1 MVFVKLIFIYSICG
15 IHSFSLLDSLKIS
28 VWLYYREKGSIIMK
42 IKKIALLC
50 VAIIAVLI
58 LIAHHKYTHT
68 FTSEKWKTQSV
79 DRSLMIDDLLKNQK
93 IIGKTESEI
102 VEMLGESEK
111 EREGMFSA
119 KIKNREYDLENSLVY
134 YIGEDVMDFRW
145 LIIILSNSVCVDYE
159 VNVT

>member
-1 MVFVKLIFIYSICG
+1 
-15 IHSFSLLDSLKIS
+15 
-28 VWLYYREKGSIIMK
+28 MK
-42 IKKIALLC
+42 IKKVAILC

-58 LIAHHKYTHT
+58 LIAHYKYTHT

-79 DRSLMIDDLLKNQK
+79 DRSLMVDDLLENQE

-119 KIKNREYDLENSLVY
+119 KIQNREYDLENSLVY

-159 VNVT
+159 MNVT

>member
-1 MVFVKLIFIYSICG
+1 MRK
-15 IHSFSLLDSLKIS
+15 
-28 VWLYYREKGSIIMK
+28 SIIK
-42 IKKIALLC
+42 NAAILSI
-50 VAIIAVLI
+50 AIIAVLI
-58 LIAHHKYTHT
+58 LVAHYKYTHT

-79 DRSLMIDDLLKNQK
+79 DRSSMVDDLLKNQE

-111 EREGMFSA
+111 EREGVFSG
-119 KIKNREYDLENSLVY
+119 KIKNKEYDLENSLVY

-159 VNVT
+159 TNVT

>member
-1 MVFVKLIFIYSICG
+1 MRK
-15 IHSFSLLDSLKIS
+15 
-28 VWLYYREKGSIIMK
+28 SIIK
-42 IKKIALLC
+42 NAAILSI
-50 VAIIAVLI
+50 AIIAVLI
-58 LIAHHKYTHT
+58 LVAHYKYTHT

-79 DRSLMIDDLLKNQK
+79 DRSLMIDDLLKNQE

-111 EREGMFSA
+111 EREGVFSG
-119 KIKNREYDLENSLVY
+119 KIMNKEYDLENSLVY

-159 VNVT
+159 TNVT

>member
-1 MVFVKLIFIYSICG
+1 MK
-15 IHSFSLLDSLKIS
+15 K
-28 VWLYYREKGSIIMK
+28 SIIK
-42 IKKIALLC
+42 NAVILSI
-50 VAIIAVLI
+50 AIIAVLI
-58 LIAHHKYTHT
+58 LVAHYKYAHT

-79 DRSLMIDDLLKNQK
+79 DRSLMVDDLLKNQE

-111 EREGMFSA
+111 EREGVFSG
-119 KIKNREYDLENSLVY
+119 KINNKEYDLEHSLVY

-159 VNVT
+159 TNVT

>member
-1 MVFVKLIFIYSICG
+1 MRK
-15 IHSFSLLDSLKIS
+15 
-28 VWLYYREKGSIIMK
+28 SIIK
-42 IKKIALLC
+42 NAAILSI
-50 VAIIAVLI
+50 AIIAVLI
-58 LIAHHKYTHT
+58 LVAHYKYTHT

-79 DRSLMIDDLLKNQK
+79 DRSSMVDDLLKNQE

-111 EREGMFSA
+111 EREGVFSG
-119 KIKNREYDLENSLVY
+119 KIMNKEYDLENSLVY

-159 VNVT
+159 TNVT